1 MGKNRLNL
9 EPQDHF
15 HIPMQS
21 RETEVV
27 KKQHRGLFRSRGRVL
42 GTKSDLGF
50 LMRSMTDQGE
60 PKSEVKWNKMGLH
73 SLSYQ
78 DHLMDEP

>member
-1 MGKNRLNL
+1 M
-9 EPQDHF
+9 EPEDHF

-27 KKQHRGLFRSRGRVL
+27 KKQHRGLFRSRGRVP